1 MKQQPK
7 QGKDMEDEKGEE
19 QTTQK
24 ATESVYQPPITK
36 EEEEE
41 VKNENDLDEGAR

>member
-7 QGKDMEDEKGEE
+7 QGKHMEDEKE
-19 QTTQK
+19 QTIQK

-36 EEEEE
+36 EEGE